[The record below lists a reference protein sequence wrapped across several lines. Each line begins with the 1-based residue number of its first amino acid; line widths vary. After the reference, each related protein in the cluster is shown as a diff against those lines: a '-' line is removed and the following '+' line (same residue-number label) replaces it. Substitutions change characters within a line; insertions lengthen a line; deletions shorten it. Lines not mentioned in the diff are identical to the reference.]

1 MLQKSLLLNTAW
13 DLFLAAIPVGLGYG
27 AATLG
32 RRARQQRKAML
43 WIGFAVLMALWL
55 AFVPNT
61 CYLLTEWRHFLN
73 QVDSRNLYQRSQHQP
88 GLLLHISLLALFY
101 LGFSGFG
108 AMSLA
113 LAIRPIE
120 RLLREWRIPF
130 LVIALPLFM
139 LLSLGV
145 YLGLI
150 VRLNSWDL
158 WTRPLHVWRYIA
170 EVPSRPSIVAAVAV
184 FGLFLWGLYEAL
196 DLWVDAFQQRLRRKR

>member
-1 MLQKSLLLNTAW
+1 MNKALFLNTTW
-13 DLFLAAIPVGLGYG
+13 DLFLAAIPVALANG
-27 AATLG
+27 AATQG
-32 RRARQQRKAML
+32 RRAIGQRKPLM
-43 WIGFAVLMALWL
+43 WIAFAVLLALWL

-73 QVDSRNLYQRSQHQP
+73 LVDSRNLYQRSQHQP
-88 GLLLHISLLALFY
+88 GLLLQISLWALFY

-108 AMSLA
+108 AMALA

-120 RLLREWRIPF
+120 KLLREWRIPF
-130 LVIALPLFM
+130 VLIAVPLFM

-170 EVPSRPSIVAAVAV
+170 EVPSRPSLIAAIAV

-196 DLWVDAFQQRLRRKR
+196 DLWVDAFGQRLQRKL